1 MTHILRRIPG
11 SQQPLSDNLNV
22 QILIDRSL
30 LLECGRA
37 VLVLLSADEVIA
49 LRRYLAQHAKK
60 FPIDGNGGGG

>member
-1 MTHILRRIPG
+1 MHIIRAIPG
-11 SQQPLSDNLNV
+11 SKQALSDNLEI

-37 VLVLLSADEVIA
+37 VLVLLPADEVIA

-60 FPIDGNGGGG
+60 FPIDGNGGAR